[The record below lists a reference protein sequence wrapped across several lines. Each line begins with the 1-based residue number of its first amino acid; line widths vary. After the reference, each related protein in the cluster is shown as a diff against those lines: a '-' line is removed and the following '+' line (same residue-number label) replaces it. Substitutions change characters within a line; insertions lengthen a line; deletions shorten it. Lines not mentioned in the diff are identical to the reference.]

1 LQTLEAENAAAIGV
15 LQALQVGNEI
25 SIFAAEQDMKL
36 RNATNSQLNALVV
49 AESNRQ
55 NKQAQDEL
63 QSLAIEGQH
72 SDWNLGDGA
81 MDEQDPQI
89 PNP

>member
-1 LQTLEAENAAAIGV
+1 MQTLEAENSAAAGV

-25 SIFAAEQDMKL
+25 SIFAAEQEMKL
-36 RNATNSQLNALVV
+36 RNAANAQLNALVV

-63 QSLAIEGQH
+63 QSLAIEGQR